1 MMITSSTLQKKLYP
15 RRSIFNLLS
24 DKGEQFVVCER
35 YRVLGLVCQS
45 KGEAEKAINH
55 FETALGIA
63 SSFNWHYQLFWTNHS
78 LANLLFG
85 EGRFDDAHAHVER
98 AKSHAI
104 DGAGSYC
111 LGRAMELQAD
121 FGIRKTGLK
130 RQSLRLCVL
139 PTFMGR
145 SGP

>member
-1 MMITSSTLQKKLYP
+1 MQTGGQAFTRKGFRGRKKRWIFTNGSIAYQPKRILGNNSLGCCMMTTSSTLQKKLYP

-63 SSFNWHYQLFWTNHS
+63 SSFN
-78 LANLLFG
+78 
-85 EGRFDDAHAHVER
+85 
-98 AKSHAI
+98 
-104 DGAGSYC
+104 
-111 LGRAMELQAD
+111 
-121 FGIRKTGLK
+121 
-130 RQSLRLCVL
+130 
-139 PTFMGR
+139 
-145 SGP
+145 